1 MSAEPWSPPRAAE
14 VAAVLCLPPTA
25 GDLLDALARLD
36 VDRDAFTTARQEDEQ
51 GRSGA
56 LSWAGL
62 LRRAG
67 AEVADAE
74 ALGAALLGLA
84 DWGLVQI
91 VGQEAGDPIL
101 TGSSAIRLL
110 HAGRALLGLAPT
122 RRATAP
128 DFARA
133 AEPRSWEVWHG
144 ASREGLLLDAL
155 TTHPEAAGRP
165 IVLRPDD
172 LRGAALAGRVAERL
186 WADGAAV
193 VDGELLEHPKHAWL
207 VEELLVRTARA
218 AAPRILLLASPAV
231 ARYAAVAS
239 GARLCWREQPTAGRR
254 ESAALDERVTARLMS
269 PPDGPAATLADVC
282 GVPDT
287 ELATPRRVDT
297 RWEDLLLPDPVQ
309 QQMQHALMH
318 ARYRLETLPALS
330 GAGRATGY
338 RLLLSGLPGT
348 GKSMAAEAVATT
360 LGRPLVRLD
369 LAGVLSKWLGETE
382 RFLAQIFEV
391 AEVSGSVLVLDEAE
405 ALFRQRE
412 SGGSGRDGLVTV
424 VSYLLARLDRF
435 TGVLIATTNRTRDL
449 DEAFFRRFDDFVVLP
464 VPDPS
469 TRARLWARH
478 LGVTHSVDLELV
490 SGRFAISGGLIRCA
504 AVRAAAWAEG
514 LRLPLDT
521 PVVLASLAREL
532 EKCDRDPKEVL
543 IEPHRAAVQAL
554 LRGVTFRSEE
564 PK

>member
-1 MSAEPWSPPRAAE
+1 MSPDLWAPPRAAE
-14 VAAVLCLPPTA
+14 VASALGLPVPA
-25 GDLLDALARLD
+25 GDVLDALAQLD
-36 VDRDAFTTARQEDEQ
+36 VERDAFAAARQEDEQ
-51 GRSGA
+51 GRAGA
-56 LSWAGL
+56 LSWATL

-67 AEVADAE
+67 HEPAEAE

-91 VGQEAGDPIL
+91 VGQDAADPIL

-110 HAGRALLGLAPT
+110 HAGRALLGLAPA
-122 RRATAP
+122 RRLTAP
-128 DFARA
+128 ELARQ
-133 AEPRSWEVWHG
+133 PDPIRWEVWHG
-144 ASREGLLLDAL
+144 ASREGLLLEALRAYPDA
-155 TTHPEAAGRP
+155 ACRP
-165 IVLRPDD
+165 IVLRPDE
-172 LRGAALAGRVAERL
+172 LRSATLAGRVAERL
-186 WADGAAV
+186 WADGAAI
-193 VDGELLEHPKHAWL
+193 VDGALLEHPKHAWL
-207 VEELLVRTARA
+207 VEELLARTATA

-239 GARLCWREQPTAGRR
+239 GARLRWREQPTAGRR
-254 ESAALDERVTARLMS
+254 ESAALDERVTARLMA
-269 PPDGPAATLADVC
+269 PQGDGTATLADVC

-318 ARYRLETLPALS
+318 ARYRLETLARRE

-369 LAGVLSKWLGETE
+369 LSGILSKWLGETE

-435 TGVLIATTNRTRDL
+435 SGVLIATTNRTRDL

-464 VPDPS
+464 VPDPA
-469 TRARLWARH
+469 TRVRLWARH
-478 LGVTHSVDLELV
+478 LGAPHAVDLELV
-490 SGRFAISGGLIRCA
+490 AGRFAISGGLIRCA
-504 AVRAAAWAEG
+504 AVRAAAWADG
-514 LRLPLDT
+514 LGIPLET

-532 EKCDRDPKEVL
+532 EKGDRDPKEVL
-543 IEPHRAAVQAL
+543 IEPYRAQVQAL